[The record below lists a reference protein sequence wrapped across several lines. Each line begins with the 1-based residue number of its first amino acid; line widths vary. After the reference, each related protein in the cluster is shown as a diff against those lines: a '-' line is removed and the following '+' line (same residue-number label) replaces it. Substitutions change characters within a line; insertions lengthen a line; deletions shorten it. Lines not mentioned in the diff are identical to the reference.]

1 MKKIKIILSLAIL
14 PAGLI
19 FAQENGTKKNT
30 TEMRTTGY
38 KPERQVRQTVPKTE
52 ASGATNPDLNRP
64 PSKNKTIASVD
75 EPKRTNTIQRKYE
88 YKGTKF
94 AKVPLVGDLEYFGK
108 NHEEMLNYT
117 KKYHASRKKTFSVV
131 KQRDQAGKIFA
142 LMDKIFDKH
151 EIPHELKYLSVI
163 ESALNKNALSPVGA
177 YGPWQFMPSTGKM
190 MGLTVSSRRDDRAD
204 WSRSTHA
211 ACKYL
216 TYLYNMFDDWLLV
229 VASYN
234 SGPRPVLNAIKR
246 TGKNDFWSI
255 KRYLPKETQNHVMAF
270 VATAT
275 VFEYLPEYVST
286 GVPPDFDWK
295 VLNKL
300 SSGVAGESKVESK
313 PKNPLLEKFSKNEL
327 AKMSIIK
334 ITDPIDLDYLSLFL
348 EHDRAELQRW
358 NYDYIEFLLDE
369 QTDKQ
374 YMLKIPKNKLE
385 KFLAN
390 RDNILKESRRR
401 LQGK

>member
-1 MKKIKIILSLAIL
+1 MKKIKIILSLAVL
-14 PAGLI
+14 PAGLT
-19 FAQENGTKKNT
+19 FAQENGAKKNT
-30 TEMRTTGY
+30 TEMRTSNY
-38 KPERQVRQTVPKTE
+38 KPERQVRQPAPKTE
-52 ASGATNPDLNRP
+52 ASNGDLNRP

-75 EPKRTNTIQRKYE
+75 EPKKSNSIQRKYE

-94 AKVPLVGDLEYFGK
+94 AKVPLVGDVDYFGK
-108 NHEEMLNYT
+108 NHGEMLSYT
-117 KKYHASRKKTFSVV
+117 QKYLASRKKTFAVV
-131 KQRDQAGKIFA
+131 KKRDQSGKIFA

-177 YGPWQFMPSTGKM
+177 YGPWQFMPATGQM
-190 MGLTVSSRRDDRAD
+190 MGLTVSARRDDRAD

-255 KRYLPKETQNHVMAF
+255 KKYLPKETQNHVMAF

-275 VFEYLPEYVST
+275 VFEYLPEYAAT

-295 VLNKL
+295 VLNKI
-300 SSGVAGESKVESK
+300 SSGSMGESKVEQK

-348 EHDRAELQRW
+348 EHDRAEIQRW
-358 NYDYIEFLLDE
+358 NHDYIDFLLNFQPGE
-369 QTDKQ
+369 Q
-374 YMLKIPKNKLE
+374 YMLKIPKDKLE
-385 KFLAN
+385 KFLSN